1 MMHFHESKK
10 KSALPVTKVLF
21 IHLLN
26 DYSGSP
32 KILSQVINLARTN
45 QIDFALY
52 TGNDSKGFLSGLT
65 KNQHFYFYKRFNNKY
80 FTLLSFLLSQVI
92 LFGMLLKYWNKNVVI
107 YVNTMLPF
115 GASLAGWLMRKPVYY
130 HIHEIYIKPK
140 RLKVFL
146 RQVIQLTARKI
157 IFVSKTVKDAE
168 AFEDK
173 LQFLLPNSLPD
184 DWIQFAKNH
193 KYKSIHG
200 TNFNVLMISS
210 LKIYKGV
217 NEFVELATL
226 MQHEINFKF
235 TLILNASKH
244 EINDFFKARI
254 LPKNLN
260 LINKKKDVKP
270 FLQEAS
276 LVLNLSRPNECIE
289 TFGLTILEAL
299 AFGIPVIVPPVGG
312 PSELV
317 TDGQEGFLLDSCKTE
332 QISDKIRELAVNPE
346 LCQLLSINA
355 RKRSLE
361 FTEMKFNN
369 KLLRILEI

>member
-1 MMHFHESKK
+1 MIQFHKSKK
-10 KSALPVTKVLF
+10 TDSPVKMVLF

-26 DYSGSP
+26 DFSGSP
-32 KILSQVINLARTN
+32 KILSQVINLSKTK
-45 QIDFALY
+45 QIEPTLY
-52 TGNDSKGFLSGLT
+52 IGSNGKGFLSGLT
-65 KNQHFYFYKRFNNKY
+65 KNQYFFCYRRFNNKY
-80 FTLLSFLLSQVI
+80 FTLLSFLVSQVI

-130 HIHEIYIKPK
+130 HVHEIYIKPQ

-146 RQVIQLTARKI
+146 RRVIQLTARKI
-157 IFVSKTVKDAE
+157 IFVSKTVMEAE
-168 AFEDK
+168 AFENK

-184 DWIQFAKNH
+184 EWLQFAKNH
-193 KYKSIHG
+193 KYTSIHG
-200 TNFNVLMISS
+200 RNFNVLMISS
-210 LKIYKGV
+210 LKGYKGV

-226 MQHEINFKF
+226 MQHEINLKF
-235 TLILNASKH
+235 TLILNASNQ
-244 EINDFFKARI
+244 EINNFFKAAI

-260 LINKKKDVKP
+260 LINKKMDVKP
-270 FLQEAS
+270 FFQEAS

-299 AFGIPVIVPPVGG
+299 AFGIPVIVPPIGG

-317 TDGQEGFLLDSCKTE
+317 RNGQEGYLLDSSKIE
-332 QISDKIRELAVNPE
+332 QIAQKIRELAVNPE

-355 RKRSLE
+355 RKRSLD
-361 FTEMKFNN
+361 FTEAKFNN
-369 KLLRILEI
+369 KLIRILEI

>member
-1 MMHFHESKK
+1 
-10 KSALPVTKVLF
+10 
-21 IHLLN
+21 
-26 DYSGSP
+26 
-32 KILSQVINLARTN
+32 
-45 QIDFALY
+45 
-52 TGNDSKGFLSGLT
+52 
-65 KNQHFYFYKRFNNKY
+65 
-80 FTLLSFLLSQVI
+80 
-92 LFGMLLKYWNKNVVI
+92 MLLKYWNKNVVI

-157 IFVSKTVKDAE
+157 IFVSKTVKEAE

-235 TLILNASKH
+235 TLSATS
-244 EINDFFKARI
+244 
-254 LPKNLN
+254 
-260 LINKKKDVKP
+260 
-270 FLQEAS
+270 S
-276 LVLNLSRPNECIE
+276 
-289 TFGLTILEAL
+289 
-299 AFGIPVIVPPVGG
+299 
-312 PSELV
+312 
-317 TDGQEGFLLDSCKTE
+317 
-332 QISDKIRELAVNPE
+332 
-346 LCQLLSINA
+346 
-355 RKRSLE
+355 
-361 FTEMKFNN
+361 
-369 KLLRILEI
+369 